1 LLLFRCV
8 GQLKLTMVAMARHV
22 AVVVGMTMFAS
33 ARANDTADYSKFMA
47 PGASTKLVRGGRP
60 KDFGF
65 LKEAG
70 LEKPSWLPDFGG
82 DKAAE
87 EPKAEEKKSKPSWL
101 PDFGGADEKPKE
113 EKQAAKKWFF
123 DNSNPLGLSAL
134 SVALLSLAGLLG
146 VRMRRGVQSAADLA
160 MPMAQ
165 ASVDNILELKAQQ
178 SSVSAHRK
186 QNLRPL
192 TALYAT
198 ADSEEATAVNDEAA
212 GEQATND
219 EPAPVAPPPV
229 AKWSIEKDMPAGISG
244 PFGLFDPAGFSDNSP
259 QRLKYFR
266 EAELKHGRVAM
277 LAAFGFPIAE
287 HFHPLFGG
295 NIDVPSYIAFQQ
307 TPLQTFWPLT
317 VLYIG
322 IVEIFSVF
330 TFQSPFEGNWWT
342 LKEDR
347 IPGDYQWDPMDMYP
361 ALPKERLEMQTK
373 ELNNGRLAMIAIAGM
388 VAQELATGNKLF

>member
-1 LLLFRCV
+1 MFASARANDTPSLLFFRCV

-82 DKAAE
+82 DKSAE

-101 PDFGGADEKPKE
+101 PDFGSADEKPKE
-113 EKQAAKKWFF
+113 EKPAAKKWFF

-178 SSVSAHRK
+178 SSGSAHRK

-192 TALYAT
+192 TALYAE
-198 ADSEEATAVNDEAA
+198 ADSAEATVMNDEAT
-212 GEQATND
+212 GEQATSD
-219 EPAPVAPPPV
+219 EPAPVA
-229 AKWSIEKDMPAGISG
+229 S
-244 PFGLFDPAGFSDNSP
+244 N
-259 QRLKYFR
+259 Q
-266 EAELKHGRVAM
+266 
-277 LAAFGFPIAE
+277 
-287 HFHPLFGG
+287 
-295 NIDVPSYIAFQQ
+295 
-307 TPLQTFWPLT
+307 
-317 VLYIG
+317 
-322 IVEIFSVF
+322 
-330 TFQSPFEGNWWT
+330 
-342 LKEDR
+342 
-347 IPGDYQWDPMDMYP
+347 
-361 ALPKERLEMQTK
+361 
-373 ELNNGRLAMIAIAGM
+373 
-388 VAQELATGNKLF
+388 

>member
-1 LLLFRCV
+1 MFASARANDTPSLLLFRCV

-65 LKEAG
+65 LKDLG
-70 LEKPSWLPDFGG
+70 LEKPTWLPDFG

-178 SSVSAHRK
+178 SSGSAHRK

-229 AKWSIEKDMPAGISG
+229 AKWSIEKDMPAGISA
-244 PFGLFDPAGFSDNSP
+244 PFGLFDPAGFSDESP
-259 QRLKYFR
+259 CSPHLASRSPSTSILSSVATSMSHPTLPSNRLHSRHSGPSPSSISVLSKSFR
-266 EAELKHGRVAM
+266 FL
-277 LAAFGFPIAE
+277 
-287 HFHPLFGG
+287 
-295 NIDVPSYIAFQQ
+295 PS
-307 TPLQTFWPLT
+307 
-317 VLYIG
+317 
-322 IVEIFSVF
+322 S
-330 TFQSPFEGNWWT
+330 
-342 LKEDR
+342 
-347 IPGDYQWDPMDMYP
+347 
-361 ALPKERLEMQTK
+361 LPSR
-373 ELNNGRLAMIAIAGM
+373 
-388 VAQELATGNKLF
+388 ATGGPLRRIASHVTTSGTQWTCTLRSRRRGSRCRPKNSTTAAWP

>member
-1 LLLFRCV
+1 MQKLL
-8 GQLKLTMVAMARHV
+8 
-22 AVVVGMTMFAS
+22 
-33 ARANDTADYSKFMA
+33 AND
-47 PGASTKLVRGGRP
+47 
-60 KDFGF
+60 
-65 LKEAG
+65 
-70 LEKPSWLPDFGG
+70 
-82 DKAAE
+82 
-87 EPKAEEKKSKPSWL
+87 
-101 PDFGGADEKPKE
+101 
-113 EKQAAKKWFF
+113 
-123 DNSNPLGLSAL
+123 NSMPLGLSAL

-160 MPMAQ
+160 MAHGADMSIPMAQ

-178 SSVSAHRK
+178 SSGNAHRK
-186 QNLRPL
+186 DDFMSGGWWQPSSQNLRPL
-192 TALYAT
+192 TALY
-198 ADSEEATAVNDEAA
+198 V
-212 GEQATND
+212 
-219 EPAPVAPPPV
+219 
-229 AKWSIEKDMPAGISG
+229 
-244 PFGLFDPAGFSDNSP
+244 LFDPLDFSEKASAQSP
-259 QRLKYFR
+259 HR

-347 IPGDYQWDPMDMYP
+347 IPGDYQWDPLDLYP
-361 ALPKERLEMQTK
+361 SDPKERLELQTK